1 MLTLVLMKLT
11 KLNIVIIVGF
21 LAIIGTMIMQLF
33 LLNQAYL
40 FEKRET
46 EDKIHS
52 SLLKVVSRIYA
63 DNDNDL
69 PHVDFIKKTSSNYYI
84 VNVQNVFENVIL
96 EHYLKTEFAKVKLDL
111 DFEYAIYD
119 CGTNKMV
126 YGNYISANGKASEK
140 CEDCFTKNDELIYY
154 FALRFPNLSENLFSS
169 LYKYWAY
176 SFVLFIVLIIYVYS
190 VLLLLKQKQ
199 YTELQN
205 DFINNMTHEFKTPL
219 SSILIAS
226 NYAKSQQEIIENPK
240 LSKYIEII
248 INQSAKLN
256 EHIENILTVAK
267 SSNNSI
273 ELQKSKIDIVKNLD
287 LIKENIELKHQKNV
301 KFNLQFQ
308 SEYLINADEFHFY
321 NLLFNLLDNA
331 VKYSID
337 EPIIEINLIES
348 EKKYI
353 LSISD
358 NGSGIPEKDIPFVFD
373 KFYRVAR
380 KNNKEIEG
388 FGIGLAYVK
397 KICELH
403 EWKIKLA
410 NKKNS
415 HGLIVIIEIPK
426 KDIYE

>member
-1 MLTLVLMKLT
+1 MKVN
-11 KLNIVIIVGF
+11 KLNIVIIIGF

-40 FEKRET
+40 FEKREI
-46 EDKIHS
+46 EDKVHS

-63 DNDNDL
+63 DNNNDL
-69 PHVDFIKKTSSNYYI
+69 PHADFIEKTSSNYYI

-119 CGTNKMV
+119 CGTNKMI
-126 YGNYISANGKASEK
+126 YGNYISTNGKSNNK
-140 CEDCFTKNDELIYY
+140 CEDCFTKNDDLIYY
-154 FALRFPNLSENLFSS
+154 FALRFPNLSENIFSS

-226 NYAKSQQEIIENPK
+226 NYAKGQREINENPK
-240 LSKYIEII
+240 LSKYIDII

-256 EHIENILTVAK
+256 EHIENILKVAK
-267 SSNNSI
+267 SSSNSI
-273 ELQKSKIDIVKNLD
+273 EIQRSEVDLLKNIN
-287 LIKENIELKHQKNV
+287 LIKDNILLKHSKKV
-301 KFNLQFQ
+301 KFNVSVQKKYF
-308 SEYLINADEFHFY
+308 INADEFHFY
-321 NLLFNLLDNA
+321 NLLFNLFDNA
-331 VKYSID
+331 VKYSV
-337 EPIIEINLIES
+337 EKPIIEVDLKEV

-358 NGSGIPEKDIPFVFD
+358 NGSGIPEKDLPFVFD
-373 KFYRVAR
+373 KFYRVVR
-380 KNNKEIEG
+380 QNNKDIEG

-403 EWKIKLA
+403 NWKIKIV
-410 NKKNS
+410 NKKEDY
-415 HGLIVIIEIPK
+415 GLIVSIEIPK
-426 KDIYE
+426 KDIHE

>member
-1 MLTLVLMKLT
+1 MKLN
-11 KLNIVIIVGF
+11 KLNIVIIIGF
-21 LAIIGTMIMQLF
+21 LAIIGTMVMQLF

-40 FEKRET
+40 FEKREI

-63 DNDNDL
+63 DNNNDL

-126 YGNYISANGKASEK
+126 YGNYISTKGESDNK

-190 VLLLLKQKQ
+190 VILLLKQKQ

-219 SSILIAS
+219 ASILIAS
-226 NYAKSQQEIIENPK
+226 NYAKKQKEIIENPK

-273 ELQKSKIDIVKNLD
+273 ELQKSKVEILKNLD
-287 LIKENIELKHQKNV
+287 LIKENIELKHQKEV
-301 KFNLQFQ
+301 VFKILFQ
-308 SEYLINADEFHFY
+308 KNYLINSDEFHFY

-331 VKYSID
+331 VKYSI
-337 EPIIEINLIES
+337 EKAVIEINCFETDKNYNLT
-348 EKKYI
+348 
-353 LSISD
+353 ISD
-358 NGSGIPEKDIPFVFD
+358 NGPGIPEKDLPFVFD

-380 KNNKEIEG
+380 KNNKDIEG

-403 EWKIKLA
+403 NWKIKLS
-410 NKKNS
+410 NKTI
-415 HGLIVIIEIPK
+415 GLLAVIEIPK

>member
-1 MLTLVLMKLT
+1 MKVN
-11 KLNIVIIVGF
+11 KLNIVIIIGF

-40 FEKRET
+40 FEKREI
-46 EDKIHS
+46 EDKVHS

-63 DNDNDL
+63 DNNNDL
-69 PHVDFIKKTSSNYYI
+69 PHADFIEKTSSNYYI

-119 CGTNKMV
+119 CGTNKMI
-126 YGNYISANGKASEK
+126 YGNYISTNGKSNNK
-140 CEDCFTKNDELIYY
+140 CEDCFTKNDDLIYY
-154 FALRFPNLSENLFSS
+154 FALRFPNLSENIFSS

-226 NYAKSQQEIIENPK
+226 NYAKGQREINENPK
-240 LSKYIEII
+240 LSKYIDII

-256 EHIENILTVAK
+256 EHIENILKVAK
-267 SSNNSI
+267 SSSNSI
-273 ELQKSKIDIVKNLD
+273 EIQRSEVDLLKNIN
-287 LIKENIELKHQKNV
+287 LIKDNILLKHSKKV
-301 KFNLQFQ
+301 KFNVSFQ
-308 SEYLINADEFHFY
+308 KKYFINADEFHFY
-321 NLLFNLLDNA
+321 NLLFNLFDNA
-331 VKYSID
+331 VKYSV
-337 EPIIEINLIES
+337 EKPIIEVDLKEV

-358 NGSGIPEKDIPFVFD
+358 NGSGIPEKDLPFVFD
-373 KFYRVAR
+373 KFYRVVR
-380 KNNKEIEG
+380 QNNKDIEG

-403 EWKIKLA
+403 NWKIKIV
-410 NKKNS
+410 NKKEDY
-415 HGLIVIIEIPK
+415 GLIVSIEIPK
-426 KDIYE
+426 KDIHE

>member
-1 MLTLVLMKLT
+1 MLTSIKMKLNR
-11 KLNIVIIVGF
+11 LNIVIIIGF

-40 FEKRET
+40 FEKREI

-52 SLLKVVSRIYA
+52 SLLKVVSRIYT
-63 DNDNDL
+63 DNNNDL
-69 PHVDFIKKTSSNYYI
+69 PHADFIEKTSSNYYI

-119 CGTNKMV
+119 CGTNKMM
-126 YGNYISANGKASEK
+126 YGNYISTNGKSSNK
-140 CEDCFTKNDELIYY
+140 CEDCFTKNDDLIYY
-154 FALRFPNLSENLFSS
+154 FALRFPNLSENIFSS

-199 YTELQN
+199 YTALQN

-226 NYAKSQQEIIENPK
+226 NYAKGQREIIENPK
-240 LSKYIEII
+240 LSKYINII

-273 ELQKSKIDIVKNLD
+273 ELQKTKIHLFKNIE
-287 LIKENIELKHQKNV
+287 LIKENIELKHQKKV
-301 KFNLQFQ
+301 GFKILFQ
-308 SEYLINADEFHFY
+308 KHYLVNADEFHFY

-331 VKYSID
+331 VKYSI
-337 EPIIEINLIES
+337 ETPVIEIDLFEN
-348 EKKYI
+348 EKKFT

-358 NGSGIPEKDIPFVFD
+358 NGSGIPDKDLPFVFD

-380 KNNKEIEG
+380 KNNKDIEG

-403 EWKIKLA
+403 DWKIKLA
-410 NKKNS
+410 NKKDTN
-415 HGLIVIIEIPK
+415 GLIVSIDIPK

>member
-1 MLTLVLMKLT
+1 MKLNR
-11 KLNIVIIVGF
+11 LNVVIIIGF

-63 DNDNDL
+63 DNNNDI

-96 EHYLKTEFAKVKLDL
+96 EHYLKTEFTKVKLDL

-126 YGNYISANGKASEK
+126 YGNYISTNGKSSNK
-140 CEDCFTKNDELIYY
+140 CEDCFTKNEDLIYY
-154 FALRFPNLSENLFSS
+154 FALRFPGLSENLFSS

-240 LSKYIEII
+240 LSKYVEII

-273 ELQKSKIDIVKNLD
+273 ELQKSKVDIIKNLD
-287 LIKENIELKHQKNV
+287 LIKENVELKHQKEV
-301 KFNLQFQ
+301 VFNLLFQ
-308 SEYLINADEFHFY
+308 NKYFINADEFHFY
-321 NLLFNLLDNA
+321 NLLFNLLENA
-331 VKYSID
+331 VKYSIN
-337 EPIIEINLIES
+337 EPVIEINLVET
-348 EKKYI
+348 EKNYN
-353 LSISD
+353 LTISD
-358 NGSGIPEKDIPFVFD
+358 NGSGIPEKDLPFVFD

-380 KNNKEIEG
+380 QNNKDIEG

-397 KICELH
+397 KICEFH
-403 EWKIKLA
+403 NWKIKLS
-410 NKKNS
+410 NKTDNT
-415 HGLIVIIEIPK
+415 GLLVAIEIPK

>member
-1 MLTLVLMKLT
+1 MKLNR
-11 KLNIVIIVGF
+11 LNVVIIIGF

-40 FEKRET
+40 FEKREI

-52 SLLKVVSRIYA
+52 SLLKVVSRIYT
-63 DNDNDL
+63 DNNNDL
-69 PHVDFIKKTSSNYYI
+69 PHVDFIEKPSTNYYI

-96 EHYLKTEFAKVKLDL
+96 EHYLKTEFSKVKLDL

-126 YGNYISANGKASEK
+126 YGNYISANGESSNK
-140 CEDCFTKNDELIYY
+140 CEDCFTKNDELTYY
-154 FALRFPNLSENLFSS
+154 FAVRFPGLSHNIFSS

-267 SSNNSI
+267 ASNNSI
-273 ELQKSKIDIVKNLD
+273 ELQKSKLSIVKNLD
-287 LIKENIELKHQKNV
+287 LIKENIDLKHQKNV
-301 KFNLQFQ
+301 EFKMLFKDNY
-308 SEYLINADEFHFY
+308 SINADEFHFY

-331 VKYSID
+331 VKYST
-337 EPIIEINLIES
+337 EKPVIELDLIELD
-348 EKKYI
+348 KKYI
-353 LSISD
+353 LSVSD
-358 NGSGIPEKDIPFVFD
+358 NGTGIPEKDLPFVFD

-380 KNNKEIEG
+380 KNNKDIEG

-403 EWKIKLA
+403 NWKIKLS
-410 NKKNS
+410 NKTEKT
-415 HGLIVIIEIPK
+415 GLIVSIEIPK

>member
-1 MLTLVLMKLT
+1 MKLN
-11 KLNIVIIVGF
+11 KLNIVIIIGF

-40 FEKRET
+40 FEKREV

-63 DNDNDL
+63 DNNNDL

-119 CGTNKMV
+119 CGTNKMI
-126 YGNYISANGKASEK
+126 YGDYISANGKSSNK

-154 FALRFPNLSENLFSS
+154 FALRFPSLSKNLFIS

-226 NYAKSQQEIIENPK
+226 NYAKTQQEIIKNQK

-273 ELQKSKIDIVKNLD
+273 ELKKNRVDITKNLN
-287 LIKENIELKHQKNV
+287 LIKENIELKHQKEIIFNV
-301 KFNLQFQ
+301 LFQ
-308 SEYLINADEFHFY
+308 KEYQVNSDEFHFY

-331 VKYSID
+331 VKYSINK
-337 EPIIEINLIES
+337 PIIEINLIQKG
-348 EKKYI
+348 KKYI
-353 LSISD
+353 LTISD
-358 NGSGIPEKDIPFVFD
+358 NGTGIPERDLPFVFD

-380 KNNKEIEG
+380 KNNKDIEG

-403 EWKIKLA
+403 DWKIKLT
-410 NKKNS
+410 NKTNES
-415 HGLIVIIEIPK
+415 GLIVSIEIPK

>member
-1 MLTLVLMKLT
+1 MKLN
-11 KLNIVIIVGF
+11 KLNIVIIIGF
-21 LAIIGTMIMQLF
+21 LAIIGTMVMQLF

-52 SLLKVVSRIYA
+52 SLLKVVSRIYG
-63 DNDNDL
+63 DNNNDL
-69 PHVDFIKKTSSNYYI
+69 PHVDFINKTSSNYYI

-96 EHYLKTEFAKVKLDL
+96 EHYLKTEFTKVKLDL

-126 YGNYISANGKASEK
+126 YGNYISANGESDNK

-154 FALRFPNLSENLFSS
+154 FAVRFPGLSESLFSS

-240 LSKYIEII
+240 LSKYVEII

-273 ELQKSKIDIVKNLD
+273 ELQKSKVDIGKNLE
-287 LIKENIELKHQKNV
+287 LIKENIELKHQKEIDIRI
-301 KFNLQFQ
+301 LFQ
-308 SEYLINADEFHFY
+308 KKYLINADEFHFY
-321 NLLFNLLDNA
+321 NLLFNLIDNA

-337 EPIIEINLIES
+337 EPIIEIDLLEN
-348 EKKYI
+348 EKKYSLTI
-353 LSISD
+353 ND
-358 NGSGIPEKDIPFVFD
+358 NGSGVPEKDLPFVFD

-380 KNNKEIEG
+380 KNNKDIEG

-403 EWKIKLA
+403 NWKIKIS
-410 NKKNS
+410 NKTNGN
-415 HGLIVIIEIPK
+415 GLLVAIGIPK